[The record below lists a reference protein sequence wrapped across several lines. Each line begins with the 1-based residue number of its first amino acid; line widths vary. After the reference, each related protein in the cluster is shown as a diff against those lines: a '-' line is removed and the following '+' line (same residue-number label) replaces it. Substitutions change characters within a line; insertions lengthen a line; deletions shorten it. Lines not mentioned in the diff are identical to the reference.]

1 MWLMVQ
7 FSITACCCLRP
18 AYSICFPIHHNNC
31 SLATGRCFAL
41 VMCFILRS
49 PTQPVHYNSL
59 QCSYN
64 IAHPSH
70 CTVCMDLLTQC
81 FNHPMLNAQFDNT
94 WPQNLCLID
103 SWQHTEMVYQRL
115 STHFIG
121 LGSKQIRSWR
131 LGAEIAFVVK
141 TTVFFSG
148 TVMMLSFEM
157 LHTTALVTSYVL
169 TVASDVNKTPALKT
183 KTKTKTSHS
192 QHSCYL
198 FTWTIYVTM
207 TQYPNSG

>member
-103 SWQHTEMVYQRL
+103 SDSTQRWYIKDCPHILLALAL
-115 STHFIG
+115 SRFG
-121 LGSKQIRSWR
+121 LGDLVPKLRSS
-131 LGAEIAFVVK
+131 LK
-141 TTVFFSG
+141 LLFFSPELLWCYHLKCF
-148 TVMMLSFEM
+148 TQPHWWRVM
-157 LHTTALVTSYVL
+157 Y
-169 TVASDVNKTPALKT
+169 
-183 KTKTKTSHS
+183 
-192 QHSCYL
+192 
-198 FTWTIYVTM
+198 
-207 TQYPNSG
+207 